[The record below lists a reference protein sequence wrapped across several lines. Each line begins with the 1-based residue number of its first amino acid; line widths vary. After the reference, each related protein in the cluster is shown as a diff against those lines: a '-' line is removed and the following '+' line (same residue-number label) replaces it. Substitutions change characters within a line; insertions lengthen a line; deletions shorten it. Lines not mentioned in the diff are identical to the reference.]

1 LTILSVIIDKIKIL
15 NTWSTFKSSIIFTK
29 ILSKNNL
36 LAISHVKNINIEIE
50 NALLIYSK
58 STIITLKFRAKISLV
73 VAILRVEKINKLK
86 M

>member
-1 LTILSVIIDKIKIL
+1 LG
-15 NTWSTFKSSIIFTK
+15 
-29 ILSKNNL
+29 KNNL
-36 LAISHVKNINIEIE
+36 LAISHVKNINIENE

-86 M
+86 MWHYFLPNFELI